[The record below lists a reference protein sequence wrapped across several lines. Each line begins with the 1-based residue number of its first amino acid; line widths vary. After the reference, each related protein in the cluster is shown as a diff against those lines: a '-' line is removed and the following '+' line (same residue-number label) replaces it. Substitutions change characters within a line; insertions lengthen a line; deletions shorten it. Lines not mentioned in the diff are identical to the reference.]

1 VAPLRR
7 LKLFVLRAT
16 QPPGRIFVRLVSRS
30 ARRPKRIPSGDRPR
44 VSFLLLNAYGVG
56 GTIRTTFNTAGWLAR
71 THEVEV
77 ISVVRTREEPALPFP
92 EGVTLRALVDTRG
105 TPSLLG
111 RLPSALVPPED
122 YGFRTCSLATDIAI
136 AQRLRTLPPGVLI
149 STRPGLNVAAADFV
163 PAGVKL
169 VGQEHMNFL
178 SHRPGLRARIERKY
192 PKLDALVVL
201 TEGDLA
207 DYRRML
213 AGTGVRVERIPNALP
228 VLDGK
233 MADPGAKLVL
243 AAGRLRLQKG
253 FDLLIRAWADVAEKH
268 PDWRLRIFGGGE
280 ERPALERLVGELG
293 LGEQVSLMGATRK
306 LQEELP
312 KGSFFVLSSR
322 YEGFGMVILEA
333 MVHGLPV
340 VTFDCPRGPGDI
352 VSNGADGIVVPDGD
366 VPGLAHAISELI
378 EDEDKRRA
386 YGAAAPAKARQ
397 YALENIGPMWDK
409 LLRELA

>member
-1 VAPLRR
+1 
-7 LKLFVLRAT
+7 
-16 QPPGRIFVRLVSRS
+16 
-30 ARRPKRIPSGDRPR
+30 
-44 VSFLLLNAYGVG
+44 
-56 GTIRTTFNTAGWLAR
+56 
-71 THEVEV
+71 
-77 ISVVRTREEPALPFP
+77 
-92 EGVTLRALVDTRG
+92 
-105 TPSLLG
+105 
-111 RLPSALVPPED
+111 
-122 YGFRTCSLATDIAI
+122 
-136 AQRLRTLPPGVLI
+136 
-149 STRPGLNVAAADFV
+149 
-163 PAGVKL
+163 
-169 VGQEHMNFL
+169 
-178 SHRPGLRARIERKY
+178 
-192 PKLDALVVL
+192 
-201 TEGDLA
+201 
-207 DYRRML
+207 
-213 AGTGVRVERIPNALP
+213 
-228 VLDGK
+228 
-233 MADPGAKLVL
+233 VL